1 MQEYMKEQG
10 AKIAPCCKFDV
21 GYLNDGDIVVQNC
34 TQCDFIL
41 KERCPQIVV
50 TSLYEFV
57 LRDPKFC
64 WGDLNGKRITV
75 QDCFRTRDDAGLQE
89 AVRRCLRNMNAEVIE
104 AEENHEET
112 GYCGIWLNNPAAPDC
127 AAVAP
132 KTFERLEE
140 YRVLLSPEDQKSK
153 MENWVT
159 QYTTEKVAVYCNGCE
174 KGLRLGGLDPY
185 HMIELLAMC
194 Y

>member
-1 MQEYMKEQG
+1 MLQIRCG
-10 AKIAPCCKFDV
+10 IF
-21 GYLNDGDIVVQNC
+21 NDGDIVVQNC

-41 KERCPQIVV
+41 KERCPQIKV

-57 LRDPKFC
+57 LQDESFL
-64 WGDLNGKRITV
+64 WGNLNGQKITV

-89 AVRRCLRNMNAEVIE
+89 AVRECLRNMNAEIVE
-104 AEENHEET
+104 AAENHADT
-112 GYCGIWLNNPAAPDC
+112 KYCGIWLNNPAALDC

-132 KTFERLEE
+132 KAFEKLEE
-140 YRVLLSPEDQKSK
+140 YRVLLTPDEQKVK
-153 MENWVT
+153 MEKWVQ
-159 QYTTEKVAVYCNGCE
+159 QYTTDKVAVYCNGCE
-174 KGLRLGGLDPY
+174 RGLRLGGLEPY